1 LSRTKYSWGFEKE
14 VSSLDQTASLQTT
27 MLFQHLQSFQKV
39 MNETMTNLGSIL
51 IQSPMQ
57 AIEQTP
63 LKTPMKTLMHT
74 KVNTSTHK
82 A

>member
-1 LSRTKYSWGFEKE
+1 
-14 VSSLDQTASLQTT
+14 